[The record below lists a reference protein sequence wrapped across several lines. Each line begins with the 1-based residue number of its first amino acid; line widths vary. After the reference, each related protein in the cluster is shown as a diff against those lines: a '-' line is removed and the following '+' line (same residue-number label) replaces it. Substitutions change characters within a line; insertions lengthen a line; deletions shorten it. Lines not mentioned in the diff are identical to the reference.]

1 MIEKYAEFVGEQE
14 IDAIYKLAQRLSDLS
29 ILHVNS
35 TAAGGRRRGDPATDD
50 PPHERGWGYA
60 PTGR

>member
-35 TAAGGRRRGDPATDD
+35 TAAGGGVAEILQRMIPLMK
-50 PPHERGWGYA
+50 
-60 PTGR
+60 